1 MLIVRSLRQDRIS
14 ICVTDFVI
22 KNLGTQFVEP
32 PILDMKAVRHLLT
45 HTNINIQ
52 TLLTLRLS
60 IDHTYSNQTILI
72 IIQYTRKFQFTREM
86 STYIFI
92 KWLVAILDSDYMCY
106 IKSLLVYPLIFVL
119 DVIV

>member
-72 IIQYTRKFQFTREM
+72 IIQYTRKFQYT
-86 STYIFI
+86 I
-92 KWLVAILDSDYMCY
+92 KENVE
-106 IKSLLVYPLIFVL
+106 K
-119 DVIV
+119 